1 MARLTESDLDFT
13 PQHLHMGS
21 VHATVDLL
29 RKATDA
35 CDKEICELEELS
47 VLKTSLVDHSN
58 FIQKQISFYDE
69 DCDLES
75 YQADS
80 IDGCSSSGN
89 TAELRALTKY
99 IEELR
104 ELQSIVED
112 RLGVLEDRLS
122 SAN

>member
-1 MARLTESDLDFT
+1 MTRLAESDVDFA
-13 PQHLHMGS
+13 PEQLHMGS

-35 CDKEICELEELS
+35 CDKEICELDELS

-69 DCDLES
+69 DCDVEAF
-75 YQADS
+75 QADGS
-80 IDGCSSSGN
+80 DGCSSSGN

-99 IEELR
+99 IDELR
-104 ELQSIVED
+104 ALQSIVED